1 MMTRRKI
8 ILLQESGYEYII
20 FNDAGTPVRM
30 VRRRNWSAWR
40 TAVTAAGRP
49 KRAMASAAASALR
62 ISSTDGNSR
71 SRTLRFPVVAV
82 MSLQSCALPSTVT
95 HAWPALGG

>member
-30 VRRRNWSAWR
+30 VRRRN
-40 TAVTAAGRP
+40 
-49 KRAMASAAASALR
+49 
-62 ISSTDGNSR
+62 
-71 SRTLRFPVVAV
+71 
-82 MSLQSCALPSTVT
+82 
-95 HAWPALGG
+95 